1 MHPLLSFSLFRN
13 SLLQAHT
20 VPLIHTIMYTHTHW
34 SGLSGAQKFGIV
46 FSILIVICCAVCQI
60 TGFICYKKGACK
72 SATGSRH
79 SPQHTTTFHRVNVP
93 ASSTTYNHYSSNY
106 ASQNHTSDSPYATG
120 PIYNSQ
126 IHYSFSSQQQT
137 GNNLTTE
144 PSAPPLEA
152 VTHAGEAPPAYH
164 IAVHYKT
171 VTDPD
176 KDVRLFRD
184 SALYEQPKTNTNSDA
199 PPAYKE
205 ATESTQ

>member
-1 MHPLLSFSLFRN
+1 MYLLLSFSLFRN
-13 SLLQAHT
+13 PLLQAHT
-20 VPLIHTIMYTHTHW
+20 MPLIHTIMYTHTPVRFIG
-34 SGLSGAQKFGIV
+34 SPEVGIV

-60 TGFICYKKGACK
+60 TGFICHKKGICK

-79 SPQHTTTFHRVNVP
+79 SSQHTTTFHRVNVP
-93 ASSTTYNHYSSNY
+93 ASSTTYNHYSSSH
-106 ASQNHTSDSPYATG
+106 ASQNHTSDSPYTTG

-126 IHYSFSSQQQT
+126 VHYSFSSQQQT
-137 GNNLTTE
+137 GNNLTE

-164 IAVHYKT
+164 TAVHYKT

-184 SALYEQPKTNTNSDA
+184 SALYEQPKTNTDSDA

-205 ATESTQ
+205 ATESTQYM